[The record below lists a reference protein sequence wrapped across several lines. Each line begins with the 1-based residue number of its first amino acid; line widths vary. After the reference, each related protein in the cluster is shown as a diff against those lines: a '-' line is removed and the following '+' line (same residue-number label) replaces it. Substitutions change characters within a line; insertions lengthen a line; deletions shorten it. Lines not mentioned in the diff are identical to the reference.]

1 LYIGVFKIKEM
12 KIHKA
17 ILFMALATTF
27 ASCWKSKNDSESY
40 FSVDKSKVKDQYTTK
55 ESILFGLKNLENKKI
70 DSVVYYMDNKNIGS
84 KKGIETFSISLK
96 DEKFGDHSLKAI
108 VYFEGVNQEI
118 SSKIEVISYVEPKL
132 LKYTVVNIFP
142 HDTATFTEG
151 LEFYN
156 GILYE
161 SSGLYKK
168 SKLLK
173 TDYKTGKILDFI
185 KLDDKY
191 FGEGITILKDKIYQ
205 LTWQEKTGFIYDAK
219 TFKLEKTFKYDGDQ
233 EGWGMTNDGTY
244 IYHNDSTESIWRMN
258 PDTQKMI
265 DKIKVYSSDAKV
277 IKLNELEWID
287 GKIYSNIWQ
296 KDAIVVINSS
306 NGAVEGILNFAD
318 LRAKYK
324 IPVDDV
330 LNGIAY
336 NSKTKTI
343 FVTGKNWNKMFEIK
357 VSE

>member
-1 LYIGVFKIKEM
+1 MVL
-12 KIHKA
+12 A
-17 ILFMALATTF
+17 IVL
-27 ASCWKSKNDSESY
+27 ASCWNSKSGSESY

-55 ESILFGLKNLENKKI
+55 ENLLFSLKNSENKKI
-70 DSVVYYMDNKNIGS
+70 DSVVYYMNDKNIGS
-84 KKGIETFSISLK
+84 KKGIESFSISLK
-96 DEKFGDHSLKAI
+96 NEKFGDFNLKAI
-108 VYFEGVNQEI
+108 VYFEGQNQEI
-118 SSKIEVISYVEPKL
+118 SLKVEIISDIQPKL
-132 LKYTVVNIFP
+132 LKYEVINIFP

-156 GILYE
+156 GVLYE

-185 KLDDKY
+185 KLDNQY

-219 TFKLEKTFKYDGDQ
+219 TFKLEKTFKYNGDQ
-233 EGWGMTNDGTY
+233 EGWGMTNDGVN

-265 DKIKVYSSDAKV
+265 DKIKVYSGEAKV
-277 IKLNELEWID
+277 IKLNELEWIN
-287 GKIYSNIWQ
+287 GKMYSNIWQ
-296 KDAIVVINSS
+296 KDAIVVINPS
-306 NGAVEGILNFAD
+306 NGSVEGILNFAD

-324 IPVDDV
+324 IPVDNV

-343 FVTGKNWNKMFEIK
+343 FITGKNWDKMFEIK

>member
-1 LYIGVFKIKEM
+1 MV
-12 KIHKA
+12 
-17 ILFMALATTF
+17 LATTF
-27 ASCWKSKNDSESY
+27 AGCWKSKNDSESY
-40 FSVDKSKVKDQYTTK
+40 FSVDKTKVKDQYTIK
-55 ESILFGLKNLENKKI
+55 ENLLFCLKNPENKKI
-70 DSVVYYMDNKNIGS
+70 DSVVYYMNDKNIGS
-84 KKGIETFSISLK
+84 KKGIEPFSISLK
-96 DEKFGDHSLKAI
+96 DEEFGDHSLKAI
-108 VYFEGVNQEI
+108 VYFDGENQEI
-118 SSKIEVISYVEPKL
+118 SSTFEVISDIQPKL
-132 LKYTVVNIFP
+132 LSYKVLNIFP
-142 HDTATFTEG
+142 HDKTTFTEG

-161 SSGLYKK
+161 SSGLKGK

-173 TDYKTGKILDFI
+173 TDYKTGEILDFI
-185 KLDDKY
+185 KLEDQY

-233 EGWGMTNDGTY
+233 EGWGMTNDGTN
-244 IYHNDSTESIWRMN
+244 IYHNDSTECIWKMN

-265 DKIKVYSSDAKV
+265 DKIKVYSRDAKV
-277 IKLNELEWID
+277 IRLNELEWID
-287 GKIYSNIWQ
+287 GKMYSNIWQ
-296 KDAIVVINSS
+296 KDAIVVINPS

-324 IPVDDV
+324 IPVEDV

-343 FVTGKNWNKMFEIK
+343 FVTGKNWDKMFEIK